1 MQDRKHVVFPD
12 DLLTN
17 PAGHS
22 VESVAYSSLLCRVS
36 DRNGWKCC
44 NGFYTI
50 SPSDLYQY
58 QMTKDSPC
66 RCSSYCSPSCSWK
79 ARMTW
84 DQTASADAWST
95 QPHLRLCRC
104 QLNRK
109 PFVTKPLTLFVL
121 SSLLSI
127 TTWFRMKQIFSK
139 LVFNYRPPRF
149 LKKCYS

>member
-1 MQDRKHVVFPD
+1 MQDRKRVVLPAD
-12 DLLTN
+12 LMLLTN
-17 PAGHS
+17 PAGRT
-22 VESVAYSSLLCRVS
+22 VDQRRTARCFAVC
-36 DRNGWKCC
+36 DRNRQ
-44 NGFYTI
+44 NGFNVI

-58 QMTKDSPC
+58 QMTKDSPF

-79 ARMTW
+79 AKMTW

-109 PFVTKPLTLFVL
+109 PFVTKPRTLLVL

-127 TTWFRMKQIFSK
+127 TAWFLMKQVFSK
-139 LVFNYRPPRF
+139 LAFNYLPPRF
-149 LKKCYS
+149 TKCCS